1 MLPRAAPAKWL
12 ASSAR
17 SVRAVALALATLIVS
32 GVASAQV
39 ADVELGS
46 GAFWEPSP
54 SSKLT
59 VFNPHLALGVMPTDW
74 LTVRAGWEADIVSG
88 ASEAIKAGPLPG
100 VDVVSS
106 ATHFSD
112 TRHVVSGTVALARRD
127 TRLSV
132 GYSYGT
138 EKDYR
143 SQAITVSAATDF
155 LQKNTQIEL
164 AYAHGFDKVCT
175 SEFSEDLAPS
185 QRLAMS
191 DSNGCFG
198 SDTDRESRDVDLDNM
213 QTAWTQAWTPVLT
226 TQLVLTGALQHGFL
240 GNPYREVV
248 ISPTGSSALEN
259 HPENRA
265 RIALA
270 MRVKYHLRPIETAFS
285 FGVRGYRDTWDV
297 LAQTYE
303 LEGERY
309 IFPWLRILA
318 RGRIYTQSGALFW
331 SDDYTGGEP
340 VTGPRGQYWTGD
352 RELSP
357 LQSYLLGG
365 RLLAAWQGRP
375 GARIIGAFLDLSAS
389 FGVDLMK
396 THLESFTWGGLE
408 PDDTVAVI
416 GLLNVAAA
424 F

>member
-1 MLPRAAPAKWL
+1 MLTLAAL
-12 ASSAR
+12 
-17 SVRAVALALATLIVS
+17 LVS
-32 GVASAQV
+32 GAASAQV

-46 GAFWEPSP
+46 GIFWEPSP
-54 SSKLT
+54 TSKLT
-59 VFNPHLALGVMPTDW
+59 VINPHFALGVMPTDW

-88 ASEAIKAGPLPG
+88 ASEALKGGPLTD

-106 ATHFSD
+106 ATDFSD
-112 TRHVVSGTVALARRD
+112 TRHVVSGTVGLARRD

-143 SQAITVSAATDF
+143 SHAITVTAGTDF

-164 AYAHGFDKVCT
+164 AYAHGFDQVCT
-175 SEFSEDLAPS
+175 SAFTEDIAPS
-185 QRLAMS
+185 QRFALS
-191 DSNGCFG
+191 DSSGCFT
-198 SDTDRESRDVDLDNM
+198 SADDRASRDVDLDNL
-213 QTAWTQAWTPVLT
+213 QAAWTQAWTPLLA

-248 ISPTGSSALEN
+248 ISPSGSSALEN

-265 RIALA
+265 RVAIA
-270 MRVKYHLRPIETAFS
+270 MRVKYHVRPIDSAFS

-318 RGRIYTQSGALFW
+318 RGRIYNQSGALFW

-357 LQSYLLGG
+357 LKSYLLGG
-365 RLLAAWQGRP
+365 RLLAAGKGRP
-375 GARIIGAFLDLSAS
+375 GDRIIGAFLDLSAS

-396 THLESFTWGGLE
+396 TQLESFTWGGTK
-408 PDDTVAVI
+408 PNDTVALI
-416 GLLNVAAA
+416 GVLNLSAA